1 MVSYR
6 RFVLAPS
13 RLRVRQRS
21 RPLAEPRMQ
30 SSTYFL
36 NEAEECRHL
45 AAAITARDDPAVASF
60 LALAA
65 EFEAKASESALR
77 EDTL

>member
-1 MVSYR
+1 
-6 RFVLAPS
+6 
-13 RLRVRQRS
+13 
-21 RPLAEPRMQ
+21 MQ

-36 NEAEECRHL
+36 NEAAACRHL

-60 LALAA
+60 VALAV